1 MVFAIDKTKS
11 IFYINGINE
20 KQLTMEIKMKIKQL
34 FDNMYKYNENSVG
47 DIFPMDM
54 SCFYNDIWNDW
65 RNDNQIPMNDA
76 ISLWD
81 YMMKTDYINNDDCD
95 DLEMKQTIEQI
106 RLFKMECD
114 F

>member
-1 MVFAIDKTKS
+1 MVFGIDKTKY

-20 KQLTMEIKMKIKQL
+20 KQLNGDKMKINKL
-34 FDNMYKYNENSVG
+34 FDNMFKYNENSVG
-47 DIFPMDM
+47 DVFPMDM

-65 RNDNQIPMNDA
+65 RNDNQIKLVDA

-81 YMMKTDYINNDDCD
+81 YMMKTDYIDNRDCD
-95 DLEMKQTIEQI
+95 DLEIKTIIEQI
-106 RLFKMECD
+106 RLLKIECD

>member
-1 MVFAIDKTKS
+1 MTNYELMDDM
-11 IFYINGINE
+11 
-20 KQLTMEIKMKIKQL
+20 L
-34 FDNMYKYNENSVG
+34 KYNNENVG
-47 DIFPMDM
+47 DTFPMDS
-54 SCFYNDIWNDW
+54 SCFFNDIWDDW
-65 RNDNQIPMNDA
+65 RNDNKIPMNDA

-81 YMMKTDYINNDDCD
+81 YIMKTNYINNDDCD